1 MPEEFSLGMFEVDV
15 AVRRAGLPASWAP
28 FDVRS
33 AVQAAG
39 DDAIATYD
47 RLNTEAWDALR
58 ARRLADRD
66 KLDVDVAH
74 TLRAWTQPDV
84 LIIVRATELAD
95 RRRVYYR
102 ATIAEGLG
110 VLSEQVGDNITFLQ
124 IRPDRLVDAMVGTLP
139 PYRPVPVRPV
149 TITRRSRPAPQG
161 DRDFSAEDFTAEPS
175 RAEQEALTSFS
186 QWPPHRL
193 GSVELHVR
201 SSHSVLHNQG
211 AVTFFDSEGGR
222 FLVFT
227 EPLSGG
233 ETRLRYVPSD
243 GSHLR
248 RWLHDTIAEVA
259 R

>member
-1 MPEEFSLGMFEVDV
+1 MPEEFSLGMLEVDV

-28 FDVRS
+28 FDIRS

-47 RLNTEAWDALR
+47 RLNAEAWDAMR
-58 ARRLADRD
+58 ARHLADRD

-84 LIIVRATELAD
+84 LIIVRAVELSD

-102 ATIAEGLG
+102 AAVAEGLG
-110 VLSEQVGDNITFLQ
+110 VLSEQVGDDITFLQ
-124 IRPDRLVDAMVGTLP
+124 IRPDRLVDAVVGTLP
-139 PYRPVPVRPV
+139 PYRAVPVRPV
-149 TITRRSRPAPQG
+149 TITRHAKPAPQAE
-161 DRDFSAEDFTAEPS
+161 RDFSTEDFTTEPS
-175 RAEQEALTSFS
+175 RAEQEALVSFN

-201 SSHSVLHNQG
+201 TGHSALHNQG
-211 AVTFFDSEGGR
+211 VVTFFDSDGGR

-233 ETRLRYVPSD
+233 EKRLRYVPSD

-248 RWLHDTIAEVA
+248 RWLHETIAEVD